1 MAIDCEMDILMTDK
15 SVEDIHDHGF
25 TARDP
30 GLVCKIT
37 LVNEHGEIVLDTLVN
52 YFPQSKINLTETSK
66 KVKKR
71 AHFEVN
77 ESSTSNEQNT

>member
-15 SVEDIHDHGF
+15 SVEDIHDPHGF

-52 YFPQSKINLTETSK
+52 YFI
-66 KVKKR
+66 
-71 AHFEVN
+71 
-77 ESSTSNEQNT
+77 EQN